1 MPKINKPNGLNKIWA
16 QSGIMVPPSDS
27 KIQSGWTVEAPPYQ
41 TENFINNKHDSFIAH
56 ANQHGLP
63 QWDNETEYQANVSW
77 TLGSDGSIYYCRVT
91 NTNNNPVTDVT
102 QTFWRKVLDGNT
114 VLPAA
119 AVSPFALTL
128 LDDTSAAQ
136 MRQTLGGTTIGQNL
150 FTAASA
156 QAARAALGGT
166 TIGGDLFTAANRTAA
181 LNALGVS
188 SFSQTLLTA
197 PAAVVWRQT
206 TGTDNAMNL
215 TQGTIPSARLPVA
228 TESQRGG
235 VTEASQAQ
243 VNAGTNVNAYVQP
256 SKLRF
261 GFAISLNQNGYIK
274 FPSWMGGLIIQWG
287 VINLPNDGT
296 GSWTYPIQ
304 FPNAVLNLQAT
315 LNSSFPVTGDAGC
328 AIYGTSRNNATV
340 RHGVNQPMSIRCL
353 AIGY

>member
-188 SFSQTLLTA
+188 SF
-197 PAAVVWRQT
+197 
-206 TGTDNAMNL
+206 
-215 TQGTIPSARLPVA
+215 
-228 TESQRGG
+228 
-235 VTEASQAQ
+235 
-243 VNAGTNVNAYVQP
+243 
-256 SKLRF
+256 
-261 GFAISLNQNGYIK
+261 
-274 FPSWMGGLIIQWG
+274 
-287 VINLPNDGT
+287 
-296 GSWTYPIQ
+296 
-304 FPNAVLNLQAT
+304 
-315 LNSSFPVTGDAGC
+315 
-328 AIYGTSRNNATV
+328 
-340 RHGVNQPMSIRCL
+340 
-353 AIGY
+353 